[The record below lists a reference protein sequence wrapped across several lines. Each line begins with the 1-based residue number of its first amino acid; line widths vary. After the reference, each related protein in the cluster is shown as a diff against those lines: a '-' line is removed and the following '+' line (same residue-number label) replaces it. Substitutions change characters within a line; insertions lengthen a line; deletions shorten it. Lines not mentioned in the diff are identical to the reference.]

1 MEPLHPLAADTTCSS
16 FFVQL
21 YAKPFFQVLQGD
33 AEVPHYV
40 QKEFNEY
47 LKCGILAH
55 GFARAYCKEC
65 KKDILILFANIS
77 HML

>member
-1 MEPLHPLAADTTCSS
+1 MWYR
-16 FFVQL
+16 Q
-21 YAKPFFQVLQGD
+21 QGE

-55 GFARAYCKEC
+55 GFARAHCKGC
-65 KKDILILFANIS
+65 KKRFFTRVFLQAKMCLSIL
-77 HML
+77 